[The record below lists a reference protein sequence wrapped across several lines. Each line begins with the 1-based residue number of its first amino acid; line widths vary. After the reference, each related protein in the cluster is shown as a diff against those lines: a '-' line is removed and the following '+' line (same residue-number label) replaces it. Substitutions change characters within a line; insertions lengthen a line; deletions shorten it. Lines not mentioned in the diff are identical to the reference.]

1 MIKFAESLNRLPLG
15 SQLYRLQTRAQL
27 LAQSQ
32 QVERL
37 YELLTDYD
45 FIAAKASHPEIK
57 LQELIEDYDRAFEPP
72 VLMAGEKAET
82 LKLIRDALRL
92 SADILEKD
100 KKQLAGQLLG
110 RLMLCKAPEI
120 QALLGMVK
128 QQKGTWLRPLTSSL
142 TPPGGRLIRTLSGH
156 SDSVTAL
163 ALSADGSVISASW
176 DNTLKVWN
184 LETGSEVFTLSG
196 HSFWVTAVA
205 LSADGSV
212 ISASNDRTLKVWNLE
227 TGEIIVSFAGEHPF
241 LCCTV
246 ALDKRTIVAGDASGR
261 VHFLRMEGF

>member
-15 SQLYRLQTRAQL
+15 SQLYRLQTRPQL

-82 LKLIRDALRL
+82 LKLIRDTLRL

-100 KKQLAGQLLG
+100 KKQLAGQLFG

-142 TPPGGRLIRTLSGH
+142 TPPGG
-156 SDSVTAL
+156 
-163 ALSADGSVISASW
+163 
-176 DNTLKVWN
+176 
-184 LETGSEVFTLSG
+184 
-196 HSFWVTAVA
+196 
-205 LSADGSV
+205 
-212 ISASNDRTLKVWNLE
+212 
-227 TGEIIVSFAGEHPF
+227 
-241 LCCTV
+241 
-246 ALDKRTIVAGDASGR
+246 
-261 VHFLRMEGF
+261 